1 VHLEKHHNEA
11 FIRFEKINQDL
22 FFAKIEPKYN
32 VIPLLVKHFVKR
44 YTDQSFII
52 YDVIRK
58 YGIFYD
64 KNSNQVEEIRLDF
77 TPETTTSINKY
88 IDVDENLY
96 QELWKSYF
104 KSTTITERKN
114 SKLQIQMMPKR
125 FWKNL
130 TEYN

>member
-1 VHLEKHHNEA
+1 M
-11 FIRFEKINQDL
+11 
-22 FFAKIEPKYN
+22 
-32 VIPLLVKHFVKR
+32 
-44 YTDQSFII
+44 
-52 YDVIRK
+52 
-58 YGIFYD
+58 
-64 KNSNQVEEIRLDF
+64 
-77 TPETTTSINKY
+77 
-88 IDVDENLY
+88 Y